1 MKLLAWSIE
10 EDEKNT
16 YTNARYL
23 IESAAVFNQQV
34 KFIGVG
40 KKFVEL
46 FDKIIT
52 LKEYIGS
59 LSENTFLVCIDGYD
73 TLVNKELSMLKED
86 FEKHNTK
93 VIISSER
100 IFTYQWDSF
109 KDKFETISSPY
120 RYVNSGT
127 LIGYSDDLK
136 VVLDEC
142 IELSK
147 SYPTDIDQGIVGVWV
162 YKNLEN
168 TIKVKLDVDC
178 EFTWVVSGEWETL
191 GKVSENPQLINPTTG
206 KKPYIIHSPG
216 NGALSNFTA
225 FKKAYKKI
233 IKSV

>member
-10 EDEKNT
+10 ENENDT

-23 IESAAVFNQQV
+23 IESAAVFNEQV
-34 KFIGVG
+34 EFIGVG

-46 FDKIIT
+46 FDKITT
-52 LKEYIGS
+52 LRDYINN
-59 LSENTFLVCIDGYD
+59 LSKNTFLVCIDGYD
-73 TLVNKELSMLKED
+73 TLLNKDLSTLKDD

-93 VIISSER
+93 VIISTER
-100 IFTYQWDSF
+100 IFTYQWNTF

-136 VVLDEC
+136 IILDEC
-142 IELSK
+142 IELNK
-147 SYPTDIDQGIVGVWV
+147 IYPTEIDQGIVGVWV

-168 TIKVKLDVDC
+168 TNRVKLDIDC

-191 GKVSENPQLINPTTG
+191 GKISENPEIINPTTG
-206 KKPYIIHSPG
+206 NKPYIIHSPG
-216 NGALSNFTA
+216 NGATSNFIP
-225 FKKAYKKI
+225 FKKAYKSI
-233 IKSV
+233 IKSN